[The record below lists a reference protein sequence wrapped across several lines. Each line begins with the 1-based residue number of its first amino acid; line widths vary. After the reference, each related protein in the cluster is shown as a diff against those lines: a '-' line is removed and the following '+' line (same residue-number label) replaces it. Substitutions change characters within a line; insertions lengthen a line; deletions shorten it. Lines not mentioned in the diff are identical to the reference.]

1 MKTFKLFGCQ
11 DFITG
16 GKIVAII
23 SLLEN
28 FVKIVVSAVF
38 LLLVKG
44 GSVKELKNGGKSLYE
59 SESIG
64 VCCLSELIRND

>member
-16 GKIVAII
+16 GKIVSII

-28 FVKIVVSAVF
+28 FVKISVSAVF
-38 LLLVKG
+38 LLMA
-44 GSVKELKNGGKSLYE
+44 KNGT
-59 SESIG
+59 I
-64 VCCLSELIRND
+64 NDLKDKGE